1 MLSLSGLPVNLISR
15 FKDRAKILSWAR
27 RTAVRPV
34 VPEPKKFTPKCPGL
48 EVLESYEGTF
58 PPSFW
63 DRFPKYRPVSWD
75 PKSWISGQGLLDR
88 AREAR
93 VDNLTDALRAA
104 DILDNGANT
113 GVEGAGRLPTAGR
126 NQKSAYEH
134 GGLLSDALGAWVQQG
149 LMAGPYTR
157 EELPWNNVKISPM
170 SIQLKPNG
178 GESVIENL
186 TSYWNFQRGG

>member
-1 MLSLSGLPVNLISR
+1 M
-15 FKDRAKILSWAR
+15 
-27 RTAVRPV
+27 
-34 VPEPKKFTPKCPGL
+34 
-48 EVLESYEGTF
+48 
-58 PPSFW
+58 
-63 DRFPKYRPVSWD
+63 
-75 PKSWISGQGLLDR
+75 LDR